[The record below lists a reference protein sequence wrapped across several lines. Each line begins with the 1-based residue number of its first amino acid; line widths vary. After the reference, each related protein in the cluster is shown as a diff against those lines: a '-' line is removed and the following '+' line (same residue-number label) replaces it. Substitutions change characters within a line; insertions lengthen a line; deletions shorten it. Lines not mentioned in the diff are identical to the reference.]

1 VVARKNK
8 TSGAEST
15 CRPDADAGGERR
27 LSWAALAIVLAGL
40 AGAAL
45 ASGATGL
52 WGKPLQRGMIW
63 LAMAVALLACRTGWK
78 SRQFLATGVV
88 AVLAVA
94 MTSWPLAAVNVL
106 GVALLLAALAA
117 AHEGDDRRAIAAA
130 AMAAAVLGVWR
141 FACLSIPTLW
151 LAADALGGALGWV
164 GALLTGR
171 GLWVGATFAGVD
183 FLVLTGT
190 FLAGWLAGSH
200 APRERRAVL
209 AVAVVLTGHVLY
221 LMALALVSDYRPEGE
236 GEWAQ
241 FLRKAF
247 PWSLPC
253 LAGLIHLVAV
263 GAVLVCTRG
272 SAAPQHDRRPL
283 RATAAVA
290 WVLAA
295 LLPVAVVLPIG
306 SAPSLAGKKIVAYE
320 KGYLNWEKP
329 KHGSYGHYSIGMYG
343 MLPTY
348 VAALGGQ
355 CVISPELSEED
366 LRDADVLVL
375 LFPDDPW
382 KPGQLDRIE
391 RFVRRGGSLLVM
403 GEHTTEED
411 EGGSRF
417 NDVLAPTDMHVRFDS
432 ATFAVGGWLQ
442 SYEALAHPTTAGLA
456 GDRNVFGV
464 VIGATV
470 RTRWPARP
478 LLVGR
483 WGWSDPGDVNSGA
496 AMMGNHLYDGGEKL
510 GDLVL
515 ASEQTVEEGTVVAF
529 GDTSSMTNGIT
540 IGAHPFTSRLLA
552 YLASRPGA
560 RWAMWRQGIG
570 LFCAA
575 ALVVLL
581 ALRAGPVRVAVATV
595 LLGASLAVC
604 TEVARR
610 HSEVLPD
617 GRKQSPNNL
626 AYIDTGH
633 LGAHS
638 EESWRPTGLMGLKMT
653 LMRNGFLTL
662 DMDELTRER
671 LRRAGLLVSVAPS
684 RSFSPSEC
692 AAVREF
698 VERGGVFILTV
709 GYDQRHGSES
719 ILREF
724 GFRIGT
730 SADKTVDTPDEPQPR
745 GHFKSPYLNTGEY
758 MTYVRY
764 HAAWPVECDAP
775 ADELRVYAYCPGNV
789 PAILQRRVGEGKAVV
804 IGDTGFATNR
814 NLEREGGQPFEGMRE
829 NADFWRWFL
838 TALRDQP
845 RWIPPRQQPASAPAG
860 KGGGE

>member
-1 VVARKNK
+1 MYMPDVDAR
-8 TSGAEST
+8 GES
-15 CRPDADAGGERR
+15 R
-27 LSWAALAIVLAGL
+27 LSWAALVIVLAGL

-52 WGKPLQRGMIW
+52 WGKPLQRGMTW
-63 LAMAVALLACRTGWK
+63 LAIAAALLACRICW
-78 SRQFLATGVV
+78 RPRRLVAAVAVV
-88 AVLAVA
+88 ALAVA
-94 MTSWPLAAVNVL
+94 MTAWPLVTANVL
-106 GVALLLAALAA
+106 GVALLLAMLAA
-117 AHEGDDRRAIAAA
+117 TQEGVDRRAIASAA
-130 AMAAAVLGVWR
+130 LAAAVLGIWR
-141 FACLSIPTLW
+141 FACTSIPTLW
-151 LAADALGGALGWV
+151 LGADALGGVLGRL
-164 GALLTGR
+164 GALLAGR
-171 GLWVGATFAGVD
+171 ELWVGATFGGVD
-183 FLVLTGT
+183 FLVLSGT
-190 FLAGWLAGSH
+190 FLVGWLIGSRR
-200 APRERRAVL
+200 PRRRRILLAVPAVL
-209 AVAVVLTGHVLY
+209 AGHMLY
-221 LMALALVSDYRPEGE
+221 LAALALLSDYRPEGE
-236 GEWAQ
+236 SESAQ
-241 FLRKAF
+241 LLRTML
-247 PWSLPC
+247 PWSLPV
-253 LAGLIHLVAV
+253 LAGLVHLVAV

-272 SAAPQHDRRPL
+272 SAAPQRPRRPL
-283 RATAAVA
+283 RAVTGVA
-290 WVLAA
+290 WVLAV

-306 SAPSLAGKKIVAYE
+306 PACSLAGKKIVAYE
-320 KGYLNWEKP
+320 KGYLNWEVP

-348 VAALGGQ
+348 VAALGGE
-355 CVISPELSEED
+355 CVISPDLSEED

-382 KPGQLDRIE
+382 APGQLDRIE

-403 GEHTTEED
+403 GEHTTEEE

-417 NDVLAPTDMHVRFDS
+417 NDVLTLTEMHVRFDS

-456 GDRNVFGV
+456 GDRNAFGV

-470 RTRWPARP
+470 RTHWPARP

-483 WGWSDPGDVNSGA
+483 WGWADPGDVTSGA
-496 AMMGNHLYDGGEKL
+496 AMMGNHRYDGGEKL

-515 ASEQTVEEGTVVAF
+515 ASEQSVGEGTVVAF
-529 GDTSSMTNGIT
+529 GDTSSMTNGIM
-540 IGAHPFTSRLLA
+540 IGAHPFTSRLLG
-552 YLASRPGA
+552 YLASRPGSGQA
-560 RWAMWRQGIG
+560 LWRQSVG
-570 LFCAA
+570 LLCAA
-575 ALVVLL
+575 AMVVLL

-604 TEVARR
+604 TEIARR
-610 HSEVLPD
+610 RSEILPD
-617 GRKQSPNNL
+617 GRIQSPNNL

-638 EESWRPTGLMGLKMT
+638 EESWRPSGLMGLKMT

-662 DMDELTRER
+662 DMDELTSER

-698 VERGGVFILTV
+698 VEKGGIFILTV

-730 SADKTVDTPDEPQPR
+730 SNDKTVDTPGEPQPR
-745 GHFKSPYLNTGEY
+745 GHFKSPYLDMREY

-764 HAAWPVECDAP
+764 DAAWPVACDAP
-775 ADELRVYAYCPGNV
+775 AEELRAFAYCPGNV
-789 PAILQRRVGEGKAVV
+789 PAILQRRVGEGKVIVV
-804 IGDTGFATNR
+804 GDTGFAMNK

-838 TALRDQP
+838 TVLRNQP
-845 RWIPPRQQPASAPAG
+845 AWIPPQQKPPSAPAG
-860 KGGGE
+860 GEGGE